1 MKNVKIKS
9 GGNVMLTRRHL
20 LAGAAAV
27 AATGTQAGNQAGA
40 ESRYASQPVHILVGY
55 AAGGGVDI
63 VARLLQDPMK
73 AALGQPVIVENRPG
87 ASAMIA
93 TAAVAKAAPDG
104 YTLLACASGEVAINH
119 FLFKERMAYDPAK
132 ELVPIALVGIVPC
145 VVVVAS
151 STPVHNPKELIAYIK
166 ANPDKLSFS
175 SSGIGNPQQLAG
187 ELMNT
192 MAGTKV
198 LHVPYRG
205 SAPAV
210 TDVATGAVT
219 MSFSSLAAALPL
231 MNADKIRAVAV
242 TSRERMP
249 QLPDVPPLSEGAP
262 GLAGYEL
269 LNWFAMFGTAGT
281 PPDVV
286 ERLNGI
292 FNTALKDPGIS
303 GKLLPQGIVP
313 KPMNVAELKSFVD
326 SERTKFGKIVEQANI
341 KLSN

>member
-1 MKNVKIKS
+1 
-9 GGNVMLTRRHL
+9 MLTRRHL
-20 LAGAAAV
+20 LASAGAIAV
-27 AATGTQAGNQAGA
+27 GAATGEAHA
-40 ESRYASQPVHILVGY
+40 EPGYASQPIHILVGY

-63 VARLLQDPMK
+63 IARLLQDPLK
-73 AALGQPVIVENRPG
+73 AALGQTVIVENRTG
-87 ASAMIA
+87 ASAMLA
-93 TAAVAKAAPDG
+93 TGAVAKAAPDG

-119 FLFKERMAYDPAK
+119 FLFKERMSYDPAK

-145 VVVVAS
+145 VIVVGEAI
-151 STPVHNPKELIAYIK
+151 PVHNPKELIAYIK
-166 ANPDKLSFS
+166 ANPGKLSFS

-192 MAGTKV
+192 MAGTQV

-231 MNADKIRAVAV
+231 MHAGKIRAVAV
-242 TSRERMP
+242 TSRDRMP

-269 LNWFAMFGTAGT
+269 LNWFAIFGTAGT
-281 PPDVV
+281 PPEIV

-292 FNTALKDPGIS
+292 INTALKDPAIS
-303 GKLLPQGIVP
+303 DKLLPQGIVP
-313 KPMNVAELKSFVD
+313 KPMKVAEFKAFVD
-326 SERTKFGKIVEQANI
+326 AERTKFGKVVEQANI

>member
-1 MKNVKIKS
+1 
-9 GGNVMLTRRHL
+9 MLTRRHL
-20 LAGAAAV
+20 LAGAAAL
-27 AATGTQAGNQAGA
+27 AAGA
-40 ESRYASQPVHILVGY
+40 PEAGAQSNYASQPIHILVGY

-63 VARLLQDPMK
+63 IARLLQDPMK
-73 AALGQPVIVENRPG
+73 SALGQPVIIENRTG
-87 ASAMIA
+87 ASAMLA
-93 TAAVAKAAPDG
+93 TGAVAKAQPDG

-119 FLFKERMAYDPAK
+119 FLFKERMSYDPAK
-132 ELVPIALVGIVPC
+132 ELAPIALIGIVPC
-145 VVVVAS
+145 VVVVAAT
-151 STPVHNPKELIAYIK
+151 TPVHNPKELIDYAK
-166 ANPDKLSFS
+166 ANPGKLSFS
-175 SSGIGNPQQLAG
+175 SSGVGNPQQLAG
-187 ELMNT
+187 ELMNS
-192 MAGTKV
+192 MAGIQV

-231 MNADKIRAVAV
+231 ISAGNLRAVAV

-249 QLPDVPPLSEGAP
+249 QLPDVAPLSEGAP

-281 PPDVV
+281 PPEII

-292 FNTALKDPGIS
+292 VNTALKDPAIAD
-303 GKLLPQGIVP
+303 KMLPQGIVP
-313 KPMNVAELKSFVD
+313 KPMKVAEFRAFVD

>member
-1 MKNVKIKS
+1 
-9 GGNVMLTRRHL
+9 MLTRRHL
-20 LAGAAAV
+20 LAGAAAL
-27 AATGTQAGNQAGA
+27 AAGVPEAGA
-40 ESRYASQPVHILVGY
+40 QSTYASQPIHILVGY

-63 VARLLQDPMK
+63 VARLLQEPLK
-73 AALGQPVIVENRPG
+73 SALGQPIVIENRTG
-87 ASAMIA
+87 ASAMLA
-93 TAAVAKAAPDG
+93 TGAVAKGQPDG

-119 FLFKERMAYDPAK
+119 FLFKERMSYDPAK
-132 ELVPIALVGIVPC
+132 ELVPIALIGIVPC
-145 VVVVAS
+145 VVVVAAA
-151 STPVHNPKELIAYIK
+151 TPVHNPKELIDYAR
-166 ANPDKLSFS
+166 ANPGKLSFS

-187 ELMNT
+187 ELMNS
-192 MAGTKV
+192 MAGIQV

-231 MNADKIRAVAV
+231 ISAGNLRAVAV

-249 QLPDVPPLSEGAP
+249 QLPDVAPLSEGAP

-281 PPDVV
+281 PPEIV

-292 FNTALKDPGIS
+292 VNTALKDPAIAD
-303 GKLLPQGIVP
+303 KLLPQGIVP
-313 KPMNVAELKSFVD
+313 KPMKVAEFKAFVD
-326 SERTKFGKIVEQANI
+326 SERTKFGKIVERANI